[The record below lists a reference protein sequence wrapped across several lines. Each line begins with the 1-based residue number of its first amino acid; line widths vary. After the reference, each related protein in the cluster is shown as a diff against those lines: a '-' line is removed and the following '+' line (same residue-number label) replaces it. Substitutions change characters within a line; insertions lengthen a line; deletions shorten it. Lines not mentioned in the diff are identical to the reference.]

1 MENTWVLHLN
11 PNNKQ
16 DAIKE
21 SQLNRE
27 SESLY
32 EAAQSVLGIAL
43 DMNVDI
49 GINAAMD
56 TGVGVHIN
64 SRDVAIGEHG
74 HEDDIDTD
82 DVAID
87 EV

>member
-1 MENTWVLHLN
+1 M
-11 PNNKQ
+11 
-16 DAIKE
+16 
-21 SQLNRE
+21 
-27 SESLY
+27 
-32 EAAQSVLGIAL
+32 
-43 DMNVDI
+43 DI

>member
-1 MENTWVLHLN
+1 M
-11 PNNKQ
+11 
-16 DAIKE
+16 
-21 SQLNRE
+21 
-27 SESLY
+27 
-32 EAAQSVLGIAL
+32 
-43 DMNVDI
+43 DI

-64 SRDVAIGEHG
+64 NRDVAIGEHG